1 MTNLKRL
8 AAPVI
13 ALMALLAVGAGG
25 HWVAAR
31 AQSKEPPRFP
41 AGIAGLEKGQDKPP
55 TNQWLLDALTD
66 EERFR
71 RLQLYS
77 GGTDQQMWQMGYRY
91 EQVYHAIID
100 RNWELGLYHWRKLR
114 DVFNVALMK
123 RPNRTPNAEAM
134 FLTSEWVRLENALKA
149 GDLAAARTTFLAERE
164 ACLKCHVAEGMPFL
178 NNTPIFRNTRS
189 FPETAPG
196 R

>member
-1 MTNLKRL
+1 MTLLKHIVAGSLFVVAVILL
-8 AAPVI
+8 AA
-13 ALMALLAVGAGG
+13 GADRLT
-25 HWVAAR
+25 VL

-41 AGIAGLEKGQDKPP
+41 SGVRGLSEGQDKPP
-55 TNQWLLDALTD
+55 SNNWLLDARSD

-71 RLQLYS
+71 RLQVYS

-91 EQVYHAIID
+91 EQVYRAIID
-100 RNWELGLYHWRKLR
+100 RNWQLGTYHWGKLR

-134 FLTSEWVRLENALKA
+134 FLNQEWRLLDDALKA
-149 GDLAAARTTFLAERE
+149 GDVAAAQKAFVAERR
-164 ACLKCHVAEGMPFL
+164 ACIACHVAEGMAFL
-178 NNTPIFRNTRS
+178 NETPIFRNTAS
-189 FPETAPG
+189 FPE